1 MASSPDMLLGV
12 LWASSPEDPRT
23 APYGVKT
30 LMNRCDKRKIIIRL
44 GTNSKI

>member
-12 LWASSPEDPRT
+12 LWASSPEDPRA
-23 APYGVKT
+23 APSAVKT
-30 LMNRCDKRKIIIRL
+30 VMNRRDQRKIIIRL